1 MKEKDLFP
9 DYEPKT
15 TPDTIEDYLRTP
27 ESEVFKILGEIG
39 EAKLERLKQILTL
52 FKNFQKKAQRNPG
65 RFQDGRVGLGA
76 NLKQYTPSEEEV
88 IVSEL
93 GKMIKNIIEVYSEKE
108 INEYKKEEKIK
119 SQIIEFNE
127 IYFRHVDVMG
137 SGRYFY
143 AEKKEQK
150 VKFRL

>member
-9 DYEPKT
+9 DYEPKI
-15 TPDTIEDYLRTP
+15 TPDTIEDYLRNP

-39 EAKLERLKQILTL
+39 GATLENLKQILTL
-52 FKNFQKKAQRNPG
+52 FKKYQRKAKNNPG
-65 RFQDGRVGLGA
+65 RFQDGRIGLGA
-76 NLKQYTPSEEEV
+76 NLKQYTPSEEEL

-108 INEYKKEEKIK
+108 INEYKKGEKIK

-143 AEKKEQK
+143 AEKKEQHI
-150 VKFRL
+150 KFSL

>member
-1 MKEKDLFP
+1 MNEKDLFP

-15 TPDTIEDYLRTP
+15 TPDTIEDHLRNP

-39 EAKLERLKQILTL
+39 GLKLENLKQILIL
-52 FKNFQKKAQRNPG
+52 FKKYQRKAKKNPG

-76 NLKQYTPSEEEV
+76 NLKQYTPSEDEL

-93 GKMIKNIIEVYSEKE
+93 GKMIRNIIEIYSEKE
-108 INEYKKEEKIK
+108 INEYKKGAKIK
-119 SQIIEFNE
+119 SQFIEFTE

-143 AEKKEQK
+143 AEKKDQK
-150 VKFRL
+150 IKFRL

>member
-39 EAKLERLKQILTL
+39 VAKLENLKQILIL
-52 FKNFQKKAQRNPG
+52 FKKYQKKAKENPAK
-65 RFQDGRVGLGA
+65 FEDGRISLGA
-76 NLKQYTPSEEEV
+76 NLKQYTPSAEEL

-93 GKMIKNIIEVYSEKE
+93 GKMIKNLVE
-108 INEYKKEEKIK
+108 IYPGKKVDEYKKKEKIK

-143 AEKKEQK
+143 AEKNEEKIK
-150 VKFRL
+150 VRL

>member
-9 DYEPKT
+9 DYEPKI
-15 TPDTIEDYLRTP
+15 TPDTIEDYLRNP

-39 EAKLERLKQILTL
+39 KAKLENLKQILTL
-52 FKNFQKKAQRNPG
+52 FKKYQKKAKKNPG
-65 RFQDGRVGLGA
+65 RFQDGRIGLGA
-76 NLKQYTPSEEEV
+76 NLKQYTPSEEEL

-108 INEYKKEEKIK
+108 INEYKKGEKIK

-143 AEKKEQK
+143 AEKKEQHI
-150 VKFRL
+150 KFSL

>member
-9 DYEPKT
+9 DFEPKT
-15 TPDTIEDYLRTP
+15 TPDTIEDYLRTL

-39 EAKLERLKQILTL
+39 AVKLENLKHIVIL
-52 FKNFQKKAQRNPG
+52 FEKYQKKAKKNPG
-65 RFQDGRVGLGA
+65 QFEDGRIGLGA
-76 NLKQYTPSEEEV
+76 HLKQYTPSEEEL

-93 GKMIKNIIEVYSEKE
+93 GKMIKNIIETHPENKVE
-108 INEYKKEEKIK
+108 EYKKKEKIK
-119 SQIIEFNE
+119 SQIIEFNQ

-143 AEKKEQK
+143 AEKNEKKIK
-150 VKFRL
+150 VRL

>member
-27 ESEVFKILGEIG
+27 EGEVFKILTEIRG
-39 EAKLERLKQILTL
+39 AKLENLKHFLTL
-52 FKNFQKKAQRNPG
+52 FKSYQEKANKNPG
-65 RFQDGRVGLGA
+65 KFQDGRVSLGA
-76 NLKQYTPSEEEV
+76 NLKQYTPSEEEL

-93 GKMIKNIIEVYSEKE
+93 GKTIKNIIESHPENKVE
-108 INEYKKEEKIK
+108 EYKKKEKIK
-119 SQIIEFNE
+119 SQSIEFDQ

-143 AEKKEQK
+143 AEKNEKKIK
-150 VKFRL
+150 VRL

>member
-9 DYEPKT
+9 DYEPKI
-15 TPDTIEDYLRTP
+15 TPDTIEDYLRNP

-39 EAKLERLKQILTL
+39 KAKLENLKQILTL
-52 FKNFQKKAQRNPG
+52 FKKYQKKAKKNPG
-65 RFQDGRVGLGA
+65 RFQDGRIGLGA
-76 NLKQYTPSEEEV
+76 NLKQYTPSEEEL

-108 INEYKKEEKIK
+108 INEYKKGEKIK

-143 AEKKEQK
+143 AEKKEQNI
-150 VKFRL
+150 KFSL

>member
-9 DYEPKT
+9 DYEPKI
-15 TPDTIEDYLRTP
+15 TPDTIEDYLRNP
-27 ESEVFKILGEIG
+27 ESKVFKTLGEIG
-39 EAKLERLKQILTL
+39 GATLKNLKHILTL
-52 FKNFQKKAQRNPG
+52 FKKYQKKAKENPG
-65 RFQDGRVGLGA
+65 KFQDGRISLGA
-76 NLKQYTPSEEEV
+76 NLKQYTPSDEEL
-88 IVSEL
+88 IISEL
-93 GKMIKNIIEVYSEKE
+93 GKMIKNIIEIYPRKKVD
-108 INEYKKEEKIK
+108 EYKKKEIIE

-150 VKFRL
+150 INFRL

>member
-9 DYEPKT
+9 NYEPKI
-15 TPDTIEDYLRTP
+15 TPDTIEDYLRNP

-39 EAKLERLKQILTL
+39 VAKLENLKHIFTL
-52 FKNFQKKAQRNPG
+52 FKNFQKKAQKNPG

-76 NLKQYTPSEEEV
+76 NLKQYTPSEEEL

-93 GKMIKNIIEVYSEKE
+93 GKMIKNIIEIYSEKE
-108 INEYKKEEKIK
+108 INEYKKREKIM

-127 IYFRHVDVMG
+127 IYVRHVDVMG

-143 AEKKEQK
+143 AEKNEPKI
-150 VKFRL
+150 KFRL

>member
-9 DYEPKT
+9 DYEPKI
-15 TPDTIEDYLRTP
+15 TPDTIEDYLRKP
-27 ESEVFKILGEIG
+27 ESEVFKTLGEIG
-39 EAKLERLKQILTL
+39 GAILENLKPILTL
-52 FKNFQKKAQRNPG
+52 FKKYQKKAKENPG
-65 RFQDGRVGLGA
+65 KFQDGRVSLGA
-76 NLKQYTPSEEEV
+76 NLKQYTPSDEEL

-93 GKMIKNIIEVYSEKE
+93 GKMIKNIMEVYSEKE
-108 INEYKKEEKIK
+108 INEYKKGERIK

-127 IYFRHVDVMG
+127 VYFRHVDVMG

-150 VKFRL
+150 IMLRL